1 VSEITNEDIDAV
13 TDPEVCAL
21 ADAIVLG
28 NQGCGNASVLIDR
41 FATKVR
47 QAARER
53 AIDEAAEVADA
64 GWVPSY
70 VMIPKDGLKD
80 DWQPGSP
87 WDRGADETAKRIA
100 SQIRKLKEG

>member
-1 VSEITNEDIDAV
+1 MSEITNEDIDAV

-53 AIDEAAEVADA
+53 ALDEAAEVAE
-64 GWVPSY
+64 GNRT
-70 VMIPKDGLKD
+70 D
-80 DWQPGSP
+80 DDSM
-87 WDRGADETAKRIA
+87 WDRAAETITRM
-100 SQIRKLKEG
+100 IRKLKEG

>member
-53 AIDEAAEVADA
+53 ALDEAAEVAE
-64 GWVPSY
+64 GNRT
-70 VMIPKDGLKD
+70 D
-80 DWQPGSP
+80 DDSM
-87 WDRGADETAKRIA
+87 WDRAAETITRM
-100 SQIRKLKEG
+100 IRKLKEG